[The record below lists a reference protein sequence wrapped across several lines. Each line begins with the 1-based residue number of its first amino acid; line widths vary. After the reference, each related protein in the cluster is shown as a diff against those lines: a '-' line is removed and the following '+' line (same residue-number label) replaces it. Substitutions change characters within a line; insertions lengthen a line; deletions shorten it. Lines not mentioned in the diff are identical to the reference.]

1 MWNWPTRGLYPLVN
15 VYITRE
21 NHYLLWVNQLWMAI
35 FNSYVSLPEGTQH
48 VLWQADHWGFSQHN
62 LGYNQEST
70 GILPKS
76 HRTQLDLRTLNLDG
90 IKDLIYCWWVCFFIY
105 KAIHFYTHI
114 IYIHIYIIYTRYI
127 HTYICTYNIHICR
140 GSCRPP
146 LPTGRPWAQSNG
158 QCILRPPQMTT
169 ERDTR
174 PGQLSHTRWCPIVS

>member
-1 MWNWPTRGLYPLVN
+1 MLVYQRVPNMYFDKQIIGGSANTTWDITRKARGFYQKVTGHNWIYVHWIWMESKIWYIVGGFVF
-15 VYITRE
+15 VYIK
-21 NHYLLWVNQLWMAI
+21 QFI
-35 FNSYVSLPEGTQH
+35 F
-48 VLWQADHWGFSQHN
+48 
-62 LGYNQEST
+62 
-70 GILPKS
+70 
-76 HRTQLDLRTLNLDG
+76 
-90 IKDLIYCWWVCFFIY
+90 
-105 KAIHFYTHI
+105 IH
-114 IYIHIYIIYTRYI
+114 IYIYIYIYTYIYIIYTRYI